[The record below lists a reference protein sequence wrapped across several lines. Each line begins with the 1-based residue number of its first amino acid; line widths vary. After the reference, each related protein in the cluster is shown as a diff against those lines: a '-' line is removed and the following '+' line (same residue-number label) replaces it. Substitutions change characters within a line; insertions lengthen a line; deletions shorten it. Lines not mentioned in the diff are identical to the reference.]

1 MKKCF
6 SLIELST
13 VLLLIIILSG
23 VTYVTFYQSKDD
35 TKYNLMKS
43 TFQQLA
49 EFQKNFYNSNTDFA
63 TSGNVIESYLGKG
76 DGEKLEITSLP
87 LSSNSDLNKISI
99 SKNVSSTFAKFG
111 ATTYD
116 GSYCYRLLLNFD
128 ITNKEWSESISRTT
142 TLTCSG
148 DNVVL

>member
-1 MKKCF
+1 MKKAF

-35 TKYNLMKS
+35 TKYNIMKS

-63 TSGNVIESYLGKG
+63 TSGSVIESYLGKG
-76 DGEKLEITSLP
+76 DGEKLEITN
-87 LSSNSDLNKISI
+87 LSSSDLNKISI
-99 SKNVSSTFAKFG
+99 SKNVSNTSAKFG
-111 ATTYD
+111 ATTFD
-116 GSYCYRLLLNFD
+116 GTYCYRLLLNYQVSS
-128 ITNKEWSESISRTT
+128 NEWTESISRTT